1 MVKNTRKEENRTL
14 LTMREFLRSIFF
26 GSRRTTMLR
35 TTREPASFLYS
46 LAVIVVIGFRSVW

>member
-1 MVKNTRKEENRTL
+1 MVRDTRKEEDRTL
-14 LTMREFLRSIFF
+14 LTMREFLRGIFL

-46 LAVIVVIGFRSVW
+46 LAVIAVVGFRSVW